1 MPPDIRESVYDITI
15 YQWEHLGNKNNVQEE
30 GKKKTGKTKNN
41 IAVMIT
47 KKTTDHLALIA
58 QVASSSI
65 EH

>member
-1 MPPDIRESVYDITI
+1 MILQSISGSILEIKIT
-15 YQWEHLGNKNNVQEE
+15 YKKKE
-30 GKKKTGKTKNN
+30 KKKTGKTKNN